1 MSRPALEML
10 GHVEERVFIVGW
22 IVIAAMGVIVEK
34 IGRGY
39 RFLAYVL
46 SFFFCLHVM
55 AVGYSVGLFTTVYS
69 GAMLMT
75 GAIIGT
81 LFLEVGPAVVAL
93 VVLIAGYICVTIAEQ
108 LRFISYGPVLIEAPY
123 KDGHLSRSWLATFGG
138 FDFGLLVA
146 MFGLGL
152 LIMQRWQVRE
162 RQLAEASRFLSRF
175 LSPQVARMAKE
186 LGMASVVQK
195 SRSQLTAIECD
206 LRGFTAFSESVAP
219 EEVIDLLEHYY
230 AAIGEAVSEFGGTIK
245 DYSGDGVLILV
256 GAPAPYPD
264 HAKRAVSIAFKIRE
278 RVNEIL
284 SPWQSLGLELHVGV
298 GLASGYVTVG
308 AIGGAE
314 RLEYVAVGPAVN
326 LAARLCERARS
337 DLILL
342 DQRTVSLL
350 GNGESPYSFKQL
362 DPVEL
367 KGFSRPV
374 RIFALLTSDESDE
387 TPIALRSA

>member
-1 MSRPALEML
+1 
-10 GHVEERVFIVGW
+10 V
-22 IVIAAMGVIVEK
+22 GVIVERV
-34 IGRGY
+34 GRGSHL
-39 RFLAYVL
+39 LAYIL
-46 SFFFCLHVM
+46 FFFGFHVM

-81 LFLEVGPAVVAL
+81 LFLEVGPAVAAL
-93 VVLIAGYICVTIAEQ
+93 TTLIAGYICVTIAEQ
-108 LRFISYGPVLIEAPY
+108 LRIISYAPVLIEAPF
-123 KDGHLSRSWLATFGG
+123 KDRHLARSWLGTFGG
-138 FDFGLLVA
+138 FDFGLLLA

-152 LIMQRWQVRE
+152 FIMQRWQVRE
-162 RQLAEASRFLSRF
+162 RQLAEANRFLSR
-175 LSPQVARMAKE
+175 
-186 LGMASVVQK
+186 
-195 SRSQLTAIECD
+195 T
-206 LRGFTAFSESVAP
+206 P
-219 EEVIDLLEHYY
+219 EEVIDLLERYY
-230 AAIGEAVSEFGGTIK
+230 AAIGDAVSEFGGTIK

-284 SPWQSLGLELHVGV
+284 SQWQNLGLELHVGV

-314 RLEYVAVGPAVN
+314 RLEYVAVGSAVN

-350 GNGESPYSFKQL
+350 GNGDSPYTFRPL

-374 RIFALLTSDESDE
+374 RIFALVTSDEPDQTSN
-387 TPIALRSA
+387 ALRSA